1 MIVHYPRF
9 DVFVYCIY
17 YDICTVL
24 TLQSDFRNLKKQT
37 RNEFGHTVKKATLI
51 KITGMVDLVY
61 SISLSV
67 LSSGTLVSY
76 RTKGLKHCFVI
87 PINFPFPKW
96 NLKSRTQ
103 TYLGHPWVDHL
114 QYWHSKGN
122 VVGAM
127 IYPFCWL

>member
-76 RTKGLKHCFVI
+76 RTKGLKHCFCY
-87 PINFPFPKW
+87 PHQLSLSQME
-96 NLKSRTQ
+96 LKISNANISWSS
-103 TYLGHPWVDHL
+103 LGRSFAIFTDTVRE
-114 QYWHSKGN
+114 
-122 VVGAM
+122 
-127 IYPFCWL
+127 I